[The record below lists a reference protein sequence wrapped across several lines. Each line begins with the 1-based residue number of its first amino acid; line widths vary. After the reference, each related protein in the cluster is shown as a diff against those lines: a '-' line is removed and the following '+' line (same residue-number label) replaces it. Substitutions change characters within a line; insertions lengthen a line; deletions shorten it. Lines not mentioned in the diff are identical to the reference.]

1 MTDSKY
7 KYICTAK
14 CPELDLDGEPHCKC
28 IDPDKAFERYV
39 DGCPCGNDVKWELIK
54 EST

>member
-14 CPELDLDGEPHCKC
+14 CPELDVIEEPHCKC
-28 IDPDKAFERYV
+28 IEPTK
-39 DGCPCGNDVKWELIK
+39 GLNCPCGNDMKWEPIK